1 VSESDN
7 GNAAH
12 ADMQSEIADL
22 RAQHTADLILIA
34 ELEADGIVDRNKIT
48 NLELALATSRRVGA
62 AIGILMG
69 RLGLTE
75 DQAFERL
82 RAELERSD
90 RKLRDVAEDVI
101 FTGDIN

>member
-1 VSESDN
+1 
-7 GNAAH
+7 
-12 ADMQSEIADL
+12 
-22 RAQHTADLILIA
+22 
-34 ELEADGIVDRNKIT
+34 
-48 NLELALATSRRVGA
+48 
-62 AIGILMG
+62 MG